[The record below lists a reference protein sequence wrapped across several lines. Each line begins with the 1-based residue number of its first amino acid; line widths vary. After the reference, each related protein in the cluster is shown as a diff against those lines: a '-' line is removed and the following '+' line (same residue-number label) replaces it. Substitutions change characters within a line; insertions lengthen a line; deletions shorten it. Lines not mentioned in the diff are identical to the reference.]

1 MFPPRR
7 QLSLRG
13 VSSSSSFF
21 FFFFF
26 PSLFIWP
33 WLPCRRLA
41 AAFLPHQVVEQY
53 ALEFLASIKA
63 LEEKY
68 ADLHHEH

>member
-1 MFPPRR
+1 MLGRHQVDIVASDIFQVQHDGC
-7 QLSLRG
+7 QLLI
-13 VSSSSSFF
+13 F
-21 FFFFF
+21 
-26 PSLFIWP
+26 
-33 WLPCRRLA
+33 RRLA